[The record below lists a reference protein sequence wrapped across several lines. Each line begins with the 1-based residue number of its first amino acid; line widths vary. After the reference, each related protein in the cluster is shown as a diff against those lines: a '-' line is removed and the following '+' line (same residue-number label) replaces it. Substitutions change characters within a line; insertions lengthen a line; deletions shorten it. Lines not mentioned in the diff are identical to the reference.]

1 MCGAPS
7 VRALGDQSAFAR
19 CGCHWTRG
27 SYKNTLLKWLRF
39 MLPDFTCITLLD
51 KVQLA
56 RCFLAMLQMA
66 LGFQLKSE
74 TAALAG
80 RMTGVE
86 PSLPTS
92 ETISPW
98 TQIQTH
104 WVQPISQAGAVHKG
118 NSCKTACSACD
129 VNCPEKRKKKQT
141 MENYLS
147 FFLYDLQYL
156 VSELYYRYMSSCA
169 WFNNSTSQVAD
180 ADLRY
185 YSPFS
190 LPQLRSEIHLSLYM
204 TRTDTDRQNLAAIY
218 KDKAWKNR
226 MQEET
231 RPDRFYPQNSFY
243 YSRFLK

>member
-80 RMTGVE
+80 RITGVE

-104 WVQPISQAGAVHKG
+104 WVQPISQAGAAHKG

-129 VNCPEKRKKKQT
+129 VNCPEKKKKT
-141 MENYLS
+141 KKKNTKPWKITFH
-147 FFLYDLQYL
+147 FFI
-156 VSELYYRYMSSCA
+156 
-169 WFNNSTSQVAD
+169 WFAISGERVV
-180 ADLRY
+180 
-185 YSPFS
+185 
-190 LPQLRSEIHLSLYM
+190 LSLHV
-204 TRTDTDRQNLAAIY
+204 L
-218 KDKAWKNR
+218 
-226 MQEET
+226 
-231 RPDRFYPQNSFY
+231 
-243 YSRFLK
+243 LCLV